1 MTTLRTFLL
10 ALLATGAA
18 SGLAAGSASAETI
31 CVHAPAGTA
40 CDGEQADL
48 ANALQA
54 AQGTFEPTTI
64 ALGASQTGPFVYPD
78 GPVIAG
84 NTVTIKGVGAARPA
98 LTGPAGST
106 VLNTSEVSLDRVDVL
121 AGLAPGIGID
131 AAFGELHDVHVK
143 GGAVGIRAHE
153 GMTLDGVSVAGSEI
167 GVSVQDGETVS
178 LARSSISATD
188 TGVLTRGHLTAT
200 STLIETTAAGGR
212 GLVGGDSTVALDHV
226 TAVHRGPLDGHEIGL
241 SFHPVDNGGR
251 ADLSS
256 VVVAGYSHEIER
268 DPSEGPSNLPMTI
281 RDSVW
286 DDANDLFVDV
296 PNTGQVLQSGNVH
309 ADPGLVDLAGG
320 DYRLRGGS
328 PAVDRDSQ
336 TDPRYVDIDGLAPVG
351 AAADA
356 GAFEFRGDPPAVD
369 PVDAPA
375 PDPAPTPAATPS
387 GPAKDLVAP
396 RLTKVRLSK
405 NHRKVLFTVSERA
418 KIRVT
423 VRGRTIVKTVAAGR
437 RSIRLGRVRHGVV
450 KITAT
455 DLAGNRSAARRVRS

>member
-40 CDGEQADL
+40 CDGEEANL

-54 AQGTFEPTTI
+54 AQAEFGPTTI
-64 ALGASQTGPFVYPD
+64 ALGVSQTGPFAYPD

-84 NTVTIKGVGAARPA
+84 NTVTIKGVGPTRPA
-98 LTGPAGST
+98 LTGPPGST
-106 VLNTSEVSLDRVDVL
+106 ILNTSEVSLDRVDVL

-143 GGAVGIRAHE
+143 GGAVGIRARE
-153 GMTLDGVSVAGSEI
+153 GMTLDGVSVAGSDI

-178 LARSSISATD
+178 LVRSRISATD
-188 TGVLTRGHLTAT
+188 TGVLTRGHLTAAA
-200 STLIETTAAGGR
+200 TLIETTAAGAR

-320 DYRLRGGS
+320 DYRLRGG
-328 PAVDRDSQ
+328 R
-336 TDPRYVDIDGLAPVG
+336 
-351 AAADA
+351 
-356 GAFEFRGDPPAVD
+356 
-369 PVDAPA
+369 
-375 PDPAPTPAATPS
+375 
-387 GPAKDLVAP
+387 
-396 RLTKVRLSK
+396 
-405 NHRKVLFTVSERA
+405 SEE
-418 KIRVT
+418 
-423 VRGRTIVKTVAAGR
+423 
-437 RSIRLGRVRHGVV
+437 
-450 KITAT
+450 
-455 DLAGNRSAARRVRS
+455 RRVGKECRSRWSPYH